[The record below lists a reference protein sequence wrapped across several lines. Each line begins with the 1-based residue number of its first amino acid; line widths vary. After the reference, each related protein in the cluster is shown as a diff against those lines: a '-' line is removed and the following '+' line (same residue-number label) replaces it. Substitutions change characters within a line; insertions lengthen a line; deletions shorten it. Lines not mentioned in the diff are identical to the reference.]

1 MSLAASRSPRF
12 RHSALAAGCA
22 AAWGSP
28 LTLTPLRGS
37 CAALLLAGLS
47 GTVLAASAGDAGS
60 AGQETVLATVKVEA
74 SAEPVQ
80 DGALATTTRVGKVLQ
95 DPHEI
100 PQAVTTV
107 TRAVMDQQHASTLK
121 DALRNVSGL
130 TFNAAEGGR
139 SGDNMMLR
147 GFYTFGDM
155 YLDGVRDTAQ
165 YHRELFNLEQV
176 DVLRGAGAMLF
187 GRGQAGGV
195 INQVSKTPF
204 LRDRNKLTLA
214 AGTLEH
220 DEVKGDFN
228 KRIGDTSAV
237 RLNLMKR
244 DEGSARSNPSG
255 GATPETHRD
264 GVALSTGFG
273 LGTDNELV
281 LSHATMRGN
290 DRPDYGVS
298 FVNKRPRANAAGTYW
313 GIYPNFDD
321 TETNVSTV
329 SHQYRFTPTTQ
340 LHTVVRRGKYERAYW
355 AKVPS
360 ATLTPSATGLG
371 LQDQTRQLETQNV
384 SIQSD
389 LSSVQRLAGMT
400 HELLTGVEYLKED
413 SQNFRLRNLA
423 ATGTPSYYVKGIG
436 NGTVASYAGNTYSV
450 YAQDSIEFLPQW
462 KLLFGMRR
470 DELKASYAGG
480 ANPGTLAFQQNSY
493 RSGLSWQ
500 PSEQAHYYFSYS
512 DSFSPTADLYQ
523 LTGTAYPPERSQVKE
538 LGAKWQL
545 FDGRLALRSAVYQS
559 DKQWERNTDLES
571 SAGILTRKRRTNGVE
586 FELAGR
592 LTDRWEVFS
601 GLALMDA
608 KIVKQG
614 LTNTG
619 AEADPRFVGVRAR
632 NTPPYTF
639 NIWSTYKL
647 DEHWTVGGGAEA
659 KGKRTGYGPTAATGT
674 FVNGVFVPNSL
685 PNYLR
690 WDAMASWENK
700 RYTFRVNAYNL
711 FNKVYYDALYD
722 NGGFTVP
729 GQARKVVFTAEY
741 KF

>member
-1 MSLAASRSPRF
+1 MSHAASRYPSF
-12 RHSALAAGCA
+12 RHSALAVACGASARPVSGLAPCA
-22 AAWGSP
+22 AM
-28 LTLTPLRGS
+28 
-37 CAALLLAGLS
+37 LLAGLS
-47 GTVLAASAGDAGS
+47 GVTLSARADAPATETVLAA
-60 AGQETVLATVKVEA
+60 VKVEA

-95 DPHEI
+95 DPHEV
-100 PQAVTTV
+100 PQALTSV
-107 TRAVMDQQHASTLK
+107 TRAIIDQQHASTLK

-139 SGDNMMLR
+139 SGDNAMLR

-165 YHRELFNLEQV
+165 YNRELFNLEQV

-220 DEVKGDFN
+220 QEVKGDFN
-228 KRIGDTSAV
+228 KRIGETSAV

-244 DEGSARSNPSG
+244 DEGSARSNPAG

-281 LSHATMRGN
+281 LSHVTMRGN

-298 FVNKRPRANAAGTYW
+298 FVNKRPRPDAAKTYW

-321 TETNVSTV
+321 TETNVSTLA
-329 SHQYRFTPTTQ
+329 HQYRFSPTTQ
-340 LHTVVRRGKYERAYW
+340 LRTVVRRGKYERAYW
-355 AKVPS
+355 AKLPS
-360 ATLTPSATGLG
+360 ATLSPNATGLG
-371 LQDQTRQLETQNV
+371 LGDQTRQLETRNISVQT
-384 SIQSD
+384 D
-389 LSSVQRLAGMT
+389 LSSVHRLGGMT
-400 HELLTGVEYLKED
+400 HEVLTGVEYLNED
-413 SQNFRLRNLA
+413 ASNVRLRNLA
-423 ATGTPSYYVKGIG
+423 ATGMPSYYVKGIG
-436 NGTVASYAGNTYSV
+436 NGAPATYSGNTYSV
-450 YAQDSIEFLPQW
+450 YAQDSIEFLPHW
-462 KLLFGMRR
+462 KLLAGMRR
-470 DELKASYAGG
+470 DDLTARYAGG
-480 ANPGTLAFQQNSY
+480 ANPGTLSFQENSY
-493 RSGLSWQ
+493 RTGLSWQ
-500 PSEQAHYYFSYS
+500 PTENAHYYLSYS
-512 DSFSPTADLYQ
+512 NAFSPTADLYQ
-523 LTGTAYPPERSQVKE
+523 LTGSAHPPERSQVKE

-545 FDGRLALRSAVYQS
+545 LDGRLALRTALYQA

-571 SAGILTRKRRTNGVE
+571 SAGILTRKRRTTGIE

-592 LTDRWEVFS
+592 ITDRWEVFS

-608 KIVKQG
+608 KVVKQG

-619 AEADPRFVGVRAR
+619 ADADPRFVGVRAR

-639 NIWSTYKL
+639 NLWSTYKL
-647 DEHWTVGGGAEA
+647 DEHWTVGAGAEA
-659 KGKRTGYGPTAATGT
+659 KGKRTGYGQTAATST
-674 FVNGVFVPNSL
+674 SFVNGVFVPNSV

-690 WDAMASWENK
+690 WDAMASWDSK

-711 FNKVYYDALYD
+711 LNKVYYDALYD